1 VHGAFIYM
9 YRHTTPFF
17 TMRMCVNLESR
28 PSRTAAA
35 IGAKQIIHCAARRT
49 TEKRLKSILIRRHF
63 KARSVN
69 FKRENFSFTIALAA
83 IEKFAPG
90 AAWEPSPY
98 TRNLYESSL
107 QISKKDVFI

>member
-1 VHGAFIYM
+1 
-9 YRHTTPFF
+9 
-17 TMRMCVNLESR
+17 
-28 PSRTAAA
+28 
-35 IGAKQIIHCAARRT
+35 
-49 TEKRLKSILIRRHF
+49 
-63 KARSVN
+63 VN